1 MVSSSRTPWSIN
13 QHSFFNR
20 FTMRFLEFDTLTEI
34 LITMRENKLRSFLTG
49 FAVAWGI
56 FMLIILLG
64 SGNGL
69 KNGIMS
75 NFGDRSVN
83 SMMIWSGRTTMP
95 YQGYKA
101 YRRIILTNN
110 EKDLLKKR
118 FKEIGVITGEVYR
131 SSSVN
136 YKQESGNFEITGVEP
151 AYETINGLKFKPGNG
166 RFINGM
172 DLKLNRKVVVLSK
185 KVADVLF
192 KKEDPIG
199 KWILLGEMSF
209 QVIGIDT
216 KTSMGEGGSCYIP
229 LQTAQQLFQ
238 TGIINDRI
246 SFTINGLKTETQ
258 IEAFGEQVREMLG
271 RQLIVHPDDLNS
283 IGMWNQAAEYEQT
296 MKIFSSI
303 DMFILFIGICTLIA
317 GLVGV
322 SNIMVITVKERTK
335 EFGIRKSLGAT
346 PGTILNAILLES
358 VVITGLFGYI
368 GMLLGIGL
376 LSILDMAMS
385 KKADIDEETIQLF
398 LNPTV
403 DLKVVIGATVLLI
416 VAGLMA
422 GYLPARKAVRIKPVE
437 AMRAE

>member
-1 MVSSSRTPWSIN
+1 
-13 QHSFFNR
+13 
-20 FTMRFLEFDTLTEI
+20 
-34 LITMRENKLRSFLTG
+34 MRENKLRTFLTG

-83 SMMIWSGRTTMP
+83 SMMIWSGTTTMP
-95 YQGYKA
+95 YKGYKA
-101 YRRIILTNN
+101 YRRIELTNN
-110 EKDLLKKR
+110 EKDMLKKR
-118 FKEIGVITGEVYR
+118 FGQIGVITGEINR
-131 SSSVN
+131 SAVVS
-136 YKQESGNFEITGVEP
+136 YGEESGSYEITGVEP
-151 AYETINGLKFKPGNG
+151 GYNAINGLKFKPGNG
-166 RFINGM
+166 RFINDM
-172 DLKLNRKVVVLSK
+172 DLKLNRKVVVLTK

-192 KKEDPIG
+192 KNESPLG
-199 KWILLGEMSF
+199 KWIKLGALSF

-216 KTSMGEGGSCYIP
+216 KSSMGEGGACYIP
-229 LQTAQQLFQ
+229 LQTAQQIFQ
-238 TGIINDRI
+238 AGIVNDRI
-246 SFTINGLKTETQ
+246 SFTINGLKSQKQVEDL
-258 IEAFGEQVREMLG
+258 GEKVREALG

-283 IGMWNQAAEYEQT
+283 IGMWNQASEYEQT

-303 DMFILFIGICTLIA
+303 DVFILFIGICTLIA

-346 PGTILNAILLES
+346 PGTILNAILMES
-358 VVITGLFGYI
+358 VVITSLFGYI
-368 GMLLGIGL
+368 GMMLGIGL
-376 LSILDMAMS
+376 LSLLDMVMS
-385 KKADIDEETIQLF
+385 NQPTGTDEETIQLF
-398 LNPTV
+398 MNPTV
-403 DLKVVIGATVLLI
+403 NLNVVFGATALLI
-416 VAGLMA
+416 IAGLLA